1 MLSLGMVLI
10 SMILFFIAYKTY
22 GDYLADQWGIDS
34 SKPTPAHTKEDGVD
48 FVPAKPQVLLGHHF
62 ASIAGAGPINGPVQ
76 AAVFGWVPVLLWI
89 IIGGIFFGGVHDYGS
104 LTASMKHDGKS
115 VGTIVED
122 YMGSTGKTLFSA
134 FAWLTL
140 ILVVAAFGSIV
151 AQSFE
156 STPVVATASILFMV
170 EAIIFG
176 YFVYRKGVNLAIATV
191 IGVIFLFVSIYVAQF
206 FPIQLSATTWVI
218 ILGIYAF
225 LASTAPVW
233 ILLQPRDY
241 LNSYLLYTMML
252 GAVLGILIARPEI
265 QMDAYSGFKIES
277 ANGAVKLLF
286 PTLFITV
293 ACGAISGFHSLVGS
307 GTTSKQIDNERDA
320 KLIGY
325 GGMLIECTLA
335 AIALVTA
342 AYLTKENYG
351 EILGE
356 KGPTVLFSMGIADFM
371 SKFGVP
377 YEHGLTFVTLSV
389 SAFALTSLDTAT
401 RLARFIFQE
410 FFERNDGVGEQSPL
424 TNKWVSTTITV
435 VVGFAFALKGYKL
448 IWPIFGSA
456 NQLLAGLALLA
467 VAGWLK
473 GENRNYKM
481 IIFPMFFMFAAT
493 LTALVVET
501 KNYFG
506 KATLEGGAGNWIMTV
521 LPIVLFILALVLMK
535 VGFQVLFS
543 DKNKNRLETK

>member
-10 SMILFFIAYKTY
+10 SIILFIIAYKTY
-22 GDYLADQWGIDS
+22 GTYLANQWGIDPS
-34 SKPTPAHTKEDGVD
+34 IPTPAHTREDGVD

-62 ASIAGAGPINGPVQ
+62 ASIAGAGPINGPIQ

-104 LTASMKHDGKS
+104 LTASMKNNGKS

-122 YMGSTGKTLFSA
+122 YMGNTGKTLFSA

-140 ILVVAAFGSIV
+140 VLVVAAFGSIV

-176 YFVYRKGVNLAIATV
+176 YFVYRKGANLGIATV
-191 IGVIFLFVSIYVAQF
+191 IGVIVLFCCIYIAQF
-206 FPIQLSATTWVI
+206 FPIQLSATTWTL

-225 LASTAPVW
+225 IASTAPVW

-241 LNSYLLYTMML
+241 LNSFLLYTMMI
-252 GAVLGILIARPEI
+252 GAVVGIIIARPEI
-265 QMDAYSGFKIES
+265 QLESFAGFKIEA
-277 ANGAVKLLF
+277 ANGASKFLF

-307 GTTSKQIDNERDA
+307 GTTSKQIDNEKDA

-325 GGMLIECTLA
+325 GGMLIECALA

-351 EILGE
+351 QILSD

-371 SKFGVP
+371 AKFGIP

-389 SAFALTSLDTAT
+389 SAFALTTLDTAT

-410 FFERNDGVGEQSPL
+410 FFEKNDGVGEQPIL
-424 TNKWVSTTITV
+424 TNKWASTTITV
-435 VVGFAFALKGYKL
+435 IIAFAFALKGYQL

-456 NQLLAGLALLA
+456 NQLLAGLALLG

-473 GENRNYKM
+473 SKNRNYKM
-481 IIFPMFFMFAAT
+481 IIAPMFFMFAAT
-493 LTALVVET
+493 LTALIVET

-506 KATLEGGAGNWIMTV
+506 KATIDGGASNWIMTI

-535 VGFQVLFS
+535 IGFKVLFGH
-543 DKNKNRLETK
+543 KNERLESK

>member
-10 SMILFFIAYKTY
+10 SIILFIIAYKTY
-22 GDYLADQWGIDS
+22 GTYLANQWGIDPS
-34 SKPTPAHTKEDGVD
+34 VPTPAHTREDGVD

-62 ASIAGAGPINGPVQ
+62 ASIAGAGPINGPIQ

-104 LTASMKHDGKS
+104 LTASMKNNGKS

-122 YMGSTGKTLFSA
+122 YMGNTGKTLFSA

-140 ILVVAAFGSIV
+140 VLVVAAFGSIV

-156 STPVVATASILFMV
+156 STPVVASASILFMI

-176 YFVYRKGVNLAIATV
+176 YFVYRKGVSLGIATV
-191 IGVIFLFVSIYVAQF
+191 IGVIVLFCCIYIAQF
-206 FPIQLSATTWVI
+206 FPIQLSATTWTL

-225 LASTAPVW
+225 IASTAPVW

-241 LNSYLLYTMML
+241 LNSFLLYTMMI
-252 GAVLGILIARPEI
+252 GAVVGIIIARPEI
-265 QMDAYSGFKIES
+265 QLESFAGFKIEA
-277 ANGAVKLLF
+277 ANGASKFLF

-307 GTTSKQIDNERDA
+307 GTTSKQIDNEKDA

-325 GGMLIECTLA
+325 GGMLIECALA

-351 EILGE
+351 QILSD

-371 SKFGVP
+371 AKFGIP

-389 SAFALTSLDTAT
+389 SAFALTTLDTAT

-410 FFERNDGVGEQSPL
+410 FFEKNDGVGEQPIL
-424 TNKWVSTTITV
+424 TNKWASTTITV
-435 VVGFAFALKGYKL
+435 IIAFAFALKGYQL

-456 NQLLAGLALLA
+456 NQLLAGLALLG

-473 GENRNYKM
+473 SKNRNYKM
-481 IIFPMFFMFAAT
+481 IIAPMFFMFAAT
-493 LTALVVET
+493 LTALIVET

-506 KATLEGGAGNWIMTV
+506 KATVDGGASNWIMTI
-521 LPIVLFILALVLMK
+521 LPIVLFILALILMK
-535 VGFQVLFS
+535 IGFQVLFG
-543 DKNKNRLETK
+543 NKGKRLENK